1 MAERG
6 GRRWKRKGH
15 RAGAIGRP
23 YKKFVLPAVIWPG
36 CSYASPIWQSSPK
49 TKTIAKLTWLSL
61 SLPSLLRLLF
71 LLLLL
76 LLLAACFVATAVH
89 LWHAMQMQPASLT
102 QLTCPASCSCEFP
115 PPSVAPTLPVQFYCQ
130 PPPLHAAEILQQ
142 FLTDLKSFVR
152 KLRAFRV
159 TLEFTGLTLIYIH
172 IYSKIKKQNKSTLT
186 YHIIT
191 YDTCGK
197 YQKTLELIAGTK

>member
-1 MAERG
+1 MPARYG
-6 GRRWKRKGH
+6 SQARKQRLSQNWLGYLFLCLLYFVCCFFCCFFFYLLLVLSPLQCTC
-15 RAGAIGRP
+15 GMQCKCSRP
-23 YKKFVLPAVIWPG
+23 H
-36 CSYASPIWQSSPK
+36 
-49 TKTIAKLTWLSL
+49 
-61 SLPSLLRLLF
+61 LPSS
-71 LLLLL
+71 
-76 LLLAACFVATAVH
+76 LAPRVAA
-89 LWHAMQMQPASLT
+89 AS
-102 QLTCPASCSCEFP
+102 SP
-115 PPSVAPTLPVQFYCQ
+115 PPSVASTLPVQFYCQ

-197 YQKTLELIAGTK
+197 YQKTLELIAGTKWNLSQI